1 MYKRNLF
8 FVSTYTILIKAYTMN
23 ETIKK
28 ILIGKVFT
36 FNIKSQPFVIVGVR
50 KNPLHGYLEILAGR
64 LYENKNVSY
73 QNDIQGQIS
82 VYSWYCFQPKNS
94 TLLIGR
100 SNKETIRKCLKNR
113 PDKIKYH
120 IGKVIDIS
128 KYKIYDNEY
137 VKHYAEYL
145 KTL

>member
-8 FVSTYTILIKAYTMN
+8 FILTYTLLIKAYTMN

-50 KNPLHGYLEILAGR
+50 KNSLHGYLEILAGR

-82 VYSWYCFQPKNS
+82 VYSWYCFQPKHS
-94 TLLIGR
+94 TFLIGR
-100 SNKETIRKCLKNR
+100 SNKETIRKCLKTR
-113 PDKIKYH
+113 PNKIKYH

-128 KYKIYDNEY
+128 KYRIYDNENTECY
-137 VKHYAEYL
+137 KRYL